1 MESPSVYFTL
11 KESVLGESIV
21 KINPG
26 SNATIEMIFTPRYV
40 GNTEATTFLTCKQS
54 GSKFTYQVFGE
65 GIESPFRVRPLVG
78 AKIPLNSSYAPFL
91 RLHNPETKPMR
102 ILELYTTSSL
112 LHVEPFSR

>member
-40 GNTEATTFLTCKQS
+40 GNTE
-54 GSKFTYQVFGE
+54 G
-65 GIESPFRVRPLVG
+65 
-78 AKIPLNSSYAPFL
+78 ND
-91 RLHNPETKPMR
+91 RL
-102 ILELYTTSSL
+102 
-112 LHVEPFSR
+112 FF